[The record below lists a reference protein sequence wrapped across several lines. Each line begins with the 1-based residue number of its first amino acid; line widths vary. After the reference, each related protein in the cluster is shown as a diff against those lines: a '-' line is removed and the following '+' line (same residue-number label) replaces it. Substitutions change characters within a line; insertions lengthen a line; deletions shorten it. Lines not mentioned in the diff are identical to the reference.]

1 MSSLTYAQAQSHT
14 HENYFSATV
23 ALVKD
28 KRIIRAERIKA
39 RMAELRMDQS
49 DLAMSSGVH
58 QSTISLVLTGKT
70 QNSRHFPTFARSLA
84 VNLSWLLGDTDTKID
99 MFDLDGG
106 DIVEEDLPKLLQSAE
121 FKAKMV
127 TMNYRPE
134 GDLEQNAKAHV
145 SDDLVEID
153 EIDLRFGMGGT
164 YLDQHVNAE
173 TRQFSRAWLKNF
185 TNAQPE
191 HLVWTIGDGDS
202 MEPTIRSGEVI
213 LIDKSQNKPRM
224 GDGIWAAAFGEIG
237 IVKRLLPMPDGT
249 VQIHS
254 DNPLVRPQVATDGEL
269 HIIGRVIAV
278 VRRL

>member
-1 MSSLTYAQAQSHT
+1 MFRGDRLEALLLARGISQSELARRVGISQASIWKLV
-14 HENYFSATV
+14 HEPSQGSKHLHKIARELGTSAEFLMGETDIEGGPSTGE
-23 ALVKD
+23 ARLAF
-28 KRIIRAERIKA
+28 RGAEPERA
-39 RMAELRMDQS
+39 
-49 DLAMSSGVH
+49 H
-58 QSTISLVLTGKT
+58 
-70 QNSRHFPTFARSLA
+70 NP
-84 VNLSWLLGDTDTKID
+84 
-99 MFDLDGG
+99 
-106 DIVEEDLPKLLQSAE
+106 DIVEIE
-121 FKAKMV
+121 
-127 TMNYRPE
+127 
-134 GDLEQNAKAHV
+134 
-145 SDDLVEID
+145 

-237 IVKRLLPMPDGT
+237 IIKRLRPMPDGT

-254 DNPLVRPQVATDGEL
+254 DNPLVRPETATDGEL

>member
-1 MSSLTYAQAQSHT
+1 MAVDYNQS
-14 HENYFSATV
+14 F
-23 ALVKD
+23 
-28 KRIIRAERIKA
+28 R
-39 RMAELRMDQS
+39 
-49 DLAMSSGVH
+49 
-58 QSTISLVLTGKT
+58 
-70 QNSRHFPTFARSLA
+70 A
-84 VNLSWLLGDTDTKID
+84 VNRKKFRADYYHGCKVAPMFRGDRLEALLLLRGISQSELARRVGISQASIWKLTKEPAQGSKHIHKIARELGTSPEYLMGESD
-99 MFDLDGG
+99 IEDGPTPG
-106 DIVEEDLPKLLQSAE
+106 ESRLAFRGAE
-121 FKAKMV
+121 
-127 TMNYRPE
+127 PE
-134 GDLEQNAKAHV
+134 PPPNP
-145 SDDLVEID
+145 DLVEID

-164 YLDQHVNAE
+164 YLDEHVNAE
-173 TRQFSRAWLKNF
+173 PRQFSRAWLKNF
-185 TNAQPE
+185 TKAAPE

-213 LIDKSQNKPRM
+213 LIDKSQTKPLM

>member
-1 MSSLTYAQAQSHT
+1 MIRGDRIHARLTALGKSQA
-14 HENYFSATV
+14 
-23 ALVKD
+23 
-28 KRIIRAERIKA
+28 
-39 RMAELRMDQS
+39 
-49 DLAMSSGVH
+49 DLAREIKMSPQAVSKIVKGGTNETSKLY
-58 QSTISLVLTGKT
+58 QIARFLRTTPEYLTGESDDPESGLLSD
-70 QNSRHFPTFARSLA
+70 SRLEFRGFEPEPQHNP
-84 VNLSWLLGDTDTKID
+84 
-99 MFDLDGG
+99 
-106 DIVEEDLPKLLQSAE
+106 DIVEIE
-121 FKAKMV
+121 
-127 TMNYRPE
+127 
-134 GDLEQNAKAHV
+134 
-145 SDDLVEID
+145 

-213 LIDKSQNKPRM
+213 LIDKSQTKPLM

-269 HIIGRVIAV
+269 FIIGRVIAV

>member
-1 MSSLTYAQAQSHT
+1 MFRGDRLAELLDKAGLSQSELARRIGVTQTTIWKLVKEPAQGSKHT
-14 HENYFSATV
+14 H
-23 ALVKD
+23 K
-28 KRIIRAERIKA
+28 IA
-39 RMAELRMDQS
+39 RELNTTPEYLMDETEDPDPSSELRDYR
-49 DLAMSSGVH
+49 LAFKGPEREPAH
-58 QSTISLVLTGKT
+58 
-70 QNSRHFPTFARSLA
+70 NP
-84 VNLSWLLGDTDTKID
+84 
-99 MFDLDGG
+99 
-106 DIVEEDLPKLLQSAE
+106 DIVDIE
-121 FKAKMV
+121 
-127 TMNYRPE
+127 
-134 GDLEQNAKAHV
+134 
-145 SDDLVEID
+145 

-213 LIDKSQNKPRM
+213 LIDKSQTKPMM